1 MSLFSLTVSS
11 SGLIESN
18 LNVAGLGGLHCR
30 LSWNFLPCS
39 NRSLLQNGK
48 RSRKESKQHRP
59 FVALGNLTRV
69 RPRKVPTLKALLLYW
84 KPHILENP
92 LLAPKKENEIYIR
105 VVAKA
110 DIYESSVKSTAI
122 FKNPELWYDWKY
134 RHAVKHMY
142 SNVRAT
148 FNSLPSPLKVRDV
161 PLA

>member
-1 MSLFSLTVSS
+1 MSQDLEDCTVDS
-11 SGLIESN
+11 
-18 LNVAGLGGLHCR
+18 AGIFFHV
-30 LSWNFLPCS
+30 S

-59 FVALGNLTRV
+59 FVALANLTRV
-69 RPRKVPTLKALLLYW
+69 RSGGRGRIPTLKALLLYW

-92 LLAPKKENEIYIR
+92 LLAPKKENEMYIR

-110 DIYESSVKSTAI
+110 DIYESSIKSAAI